1 MSRFLLLF
9 LLVTLSTSLVAE
21 ARKSARPV
29 PIVLDENGLPIVS
42 VTLHSLK
49 TPGTSRTFRFIL
61 DTGADWCVADKSIP
75 SEFFWDDP
83 QTESTARDIAGQ
95 ALPAESVLLKRVE
108 VGDLTRDGIYA
119 ARMDL
124 HAQMGRFQDQPVDGI
139 LGMTFLRG
147 TRFLLEPGERRLI
160 WWGYHF
166 SPGATLSLSTS
177 PDPLPSLSL
186 RVGGQIVQAEVDTG
200 STGGLDLPTALSP
213 KRAGNKTVSQGA
225 SGVAIA
231 GEIQT
236 IPTVEAGAFAWR
248 HAPVDFQEGTKLGR
262 IGLDVWLASKVC
274 FDFVTR
280 HVTLTLDKA
289 GNLPLRREP
298 NRRLPLLWDRSG
310 AVPRLVVALVKPGS
324 PMEKAGC
331 QVADI
336 LLQAGNLKDQ
346 TLTRRAVQDLVA
358 SGSRHAWTVLRS
370 GSEIHLVFPAP

>member
-1 MSRFLLLF
+1 M
-9 LLVTLSTSLVAE
+9 LLVGTLICAALIEQDGQRIPRRLLMFIMWIGV
-21 ARKSARPV
+21 
-29 PIVLDENGLPIVS
+29 GLPIIS

-83 QTESTARDIAGQ
+83 HTESTARDIADQ
-95 ALPAESVLLKRVE
+95 ALPTESVLLKRVE

-119 ARMDL
+119 VRMDL

-147 TRFLLEPGERRLI
+147 TRFLLEPDERRLI

-166 SPGATLSLSTS
+166 SPGATLPLSTS
-177 PDPLPSLSL
+177 PGVLPSLSL
-186 RVGGQIVQAEVDTG
+186 RVQGQTVEAEVDTG
-200 STGGLDLPTALSP
+200 STGGLDLPAALNP
-213 KRAGNKTVSQGA
+213 KRAGEKTVSQGV

-231 GEIQT
+231 GEIQA
-236 IPTVEAGAFAWR
+236 IPAIEAGAFAWR
-248 HAPVDFQEGTKLGR
+248 HAPVNFQEGTKLGR

-289 GNLPLRREP
+289 GNLPLRRGP

-310 AVPRLVVALVKPGS
+310 AVSRLVVALVKPGS

-331 QVADI
+331 KVGDEVI
-336 LLQAGNLKDQ
+336 KAGDLKGPM
-346 TLTRRAVQDLVA
+346 LTRRAVQDLVA
-358 SGSRHAWTVLRS
+358 SGVRHAWTVRREGQDMNLA
-370 GSEIHLVFPAP
+370 FDAN

>member
-1 MSRFLLLF
+1 MSRLLLLF
-9 LLVTLSTSLVAE
+9 LLFTLPTSLVAE
-21 ARKSARPV
+21 PRKSVRPV
-29 PIVLDENGLPIVS
+29 SIVLDENGLPIVS

-49 TPGTSRTFRFIL
+49 TPGTSRAFRFIL
-61 DTGADWCVADKSIP
+61 DTGADWCVVDKSVP

-83 QTESTARDIAGQ
+83 HTESTARDIADQ
-95 ALPAESVLLKRVE
+95 ALPTESVLLKRVE

-124 HAQMGRFQDQPVDGI
+124 QAQMGRFQDQPVDGI

-147 TRFLLEPGERRLI
+147 TRFLLEPDEHRLI

-166 SPGATLSLSTS
+166 SPGATLPLSTS
-177 PDPLPSLSL
+177 PGSLPSLSI
-186 RVGGQIVQAEVDTG
+186 RMGDQTVEAEVDTG
-200 STGGLDLPTALSP
+200 STGGLDLPAALRP
-213 KRAGNKTVSQGA
+213 TRTGEKTVSQGV

-231 GEIQT
+231 GEIQA
-236 IPTVEAGAFAWR
+236 IPTIEAGGYTWR
-248 HAPVDFQEGTKLGR
+248 HVPVDFQEGTKLGR

-289 GNLPLRREP
+289 GSLPLRREP

-331 QVADI
+331 RVGDV
-336 LLQAGNLKDQ
+336 LLQAGSLKGQ
-346 TLTRRAVQDLVA
+346 ALTRRAVQDLVA
-358 SGSRHAWTVLRS
+358 SGPRHGWIVLRS
-370 GSEIHLVFPAP
+370 GKEVPLTFHAP